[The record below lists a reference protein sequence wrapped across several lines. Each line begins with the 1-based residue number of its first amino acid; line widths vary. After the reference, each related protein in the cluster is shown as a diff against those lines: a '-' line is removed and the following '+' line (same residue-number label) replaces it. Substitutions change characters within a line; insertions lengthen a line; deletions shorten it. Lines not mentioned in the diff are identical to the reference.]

1 MATPPSRNALLPVP
15 AAVALPPTP
24 PDVVALSHLRWDF
37 VFQRPQHLLT
47 RCARRHRVFVIE
59 EPIVCEGPARFDVS
73 VRQHGIH
80 VAVPRLP
87 EGVTPDA
94 AATLQSS
101 LLRAFFREHGIGDFV
116 LWYYTPMAITFT
128 RHLRPRAV
136 IYDCMDELS
145 AFAGAPASMRER
157 EQELL
162 KRADVVFT
170 GGQTLFES
178 KRHSHPNVFA
188 FPSSVDVDHFARARV
203 SQPDPDDQG
212 HIPHPRLGFFGVVD
226 ERMDLELLGQVAAAR
241 PDWHLVIVGP
251 VVKIDPSSLPAAAN
265 LHYLGPKQYD
275 ELPSY
280 LAGWDVALLPF
291 ARNDATRYI
300 SPTKTPEYLAAG
312 KPVVST
318 SIRDVVRPYGVTGLA
333 RIADDPADFVAAVE
347 AALAEPASE
356 RLRQVDAFLTQTS
369 WDGTWTRMYRLVSAA
384 IEVNAGG
391 TTPESL
397 PAASPGVA

>member
-1 MATPPSRNALLPVP
+1 MVTPPSRNPRVPVP
-15 AAVALPPTP
+15 TAVAPPPTP

-59 EPIVCEGPARFDVS
+59 EPTIGEGPARFDVS
-73 VRQHGIH
+73 VRSHGVR
-80 VAVPRLP
+80 VAVPHLP
-87 EGVTPDA
+87 EGLTSDA
-94 AATLQSS
+94 ADALQGS
-101 LLRAFFREHGIGDFV
+101 LLRALFREHAISNYL
-116 LWYYTPMAITFT
+116 LWYYTPMAVAFT

-136 IYDCMDELS
+136 VYDCMDELS

-162 KRADVVFT
+162 TRADVVFT

-188 FPSSVDVDHFARARV
+188 FPSSVDVEHFARARA
-203 SQPDPDDQG
+203 SQPDPEDQR

-226 ERMDLELLGQVAAAR
+226 ERMDLELLRQVAAAR
-241 PDWHLVIVGP
+241 PDWHLIIVGP
-251 VVKIDPSSLPAAAN
+251 VVKIDPACLPAAAN
-265 LHYLGPKQYD
+265 IHYLGAKQYD
-275 ELPSY
+275 ELPTY

-333 RIADDPADFVAAVE
+333 RIADSPADFVAAVV

-369 WDGTWTRMYRLVSAA
+369 WDGTWTRMYALVSAA
-384 IEVNAGG
+384 IAANAGG
-391 TTPESL
+391 TTSEPL